1 MEKENNKPFLFGLIV
16 IILFLVSVCCFC
28 EDERQ
33 AQPETVTVVDSVEDV
48 LSASRYQTE
57 EIHTL
62 VNDRVFLGNFKLT
75 AYCGCSE
82 CSGQWGNGTATG
94 TVAKENWTIAVDP
107 SVIPYGSTVYID
119 GNIYVAEDCGGAI
132 KGNRIDVYHESHEEA
147 VKFGVQYAD
156 VFILM

>member
-1 MEKENNKPFLFGLIV
+1 MIGLTVVLLLLGGVCYFLGKE
-16 IILFLVSVCCFC
+16 
-28 EDERQ
+28 Q
-33 AQPETVTVVDSVEDV
+33 TQPETITVVDSVEDV

-107 SVIPYGSTVYID
+107 DVIPYGTMVII
-119 GNIYVAEDCGGAI
+119 GNNIYCAEDCGGAI
-132 KGNRIDVYHESHEEA
+132 VGNRIDVYHDTHAEA
-147 VKFGVQYAD
+147 VEFGVKYAD

>member
-1 MEKENNKPFLFGLIV
+1 MEKENNKPFLFGLTV
-16 IILFLVSVCCFC
+16 IILFLASVCCFC
-28 EDERQ
+28 EDEQQ
-33 AQPETVTVVDSVEDV
+33 AQPETITVVDSVEDV

-57 EIHTL
+57 KIHTL
-62 VNDRVFLGNFKLT
+62 VNDRVFLGSFKLT
-75 AYCGCSE
+75 AYCGCAE

-107 SVIPYGSTVYID
+107 DIIPYGTVVII
-119 GNIYVAEDCGGAI
+119 GNNIYCAEDCGGAI
-132 KGNRIDVYHESHEEA
+132 KGNRIDVYHESHEKA

>member
-1 MEKENNKPFLFGLIV
+1 MKEDCKAFMLALIAFV
-16 IILFLVSVCCFC
+16 LMAIGVCCSD
-28 EDERQ
+28 DEQ
-33 AQPETVTVVDSVEDV
+33 QTQPETITVVDSVEDV
-48 LSASRYQTE
+48 LSASSYKYE

-62 VNDRVFLGNFKLT
+62 VNDRIFLGSFKLT

-107 SVIPYGSTVYID
+107 DVIPYGTMVII
-119 GNIYVAEDCGGAI
+119 GNNIYCAEDCGGAI
-132 KGNRIDVYHESHEEA
+132 VGNEIDVYHESHAEA

-156 VFILM
+156 VIILT

>member
-1 MEKENNKPFLFGLIV
+1 MKKENNKPFLFGLTV
-16 IILFLVSVCCFC
+16 IILFLASVCCFC
-28 EDERQ
+28 EDERKT
-33 AQPETVTVVDSVEDV
+33 QPETVTVVDNVEDV
-48 LSASRYQTE
+48 LSASSYKYE

-82 CSGQWGNGTATG
+82 CSGEWGNGTATG

-107 SVIPYGSTVYID
+107 DVIPYGTMVII
-119 GNIYVAEDCGGAI
+119 GNNIYCAEDCGGAI
-132 KGNRIDVYHESHEEA
+132 VGNRIDVYHESHAEA
-147 VKFGVQYAD
+147 VKFGVQYVD